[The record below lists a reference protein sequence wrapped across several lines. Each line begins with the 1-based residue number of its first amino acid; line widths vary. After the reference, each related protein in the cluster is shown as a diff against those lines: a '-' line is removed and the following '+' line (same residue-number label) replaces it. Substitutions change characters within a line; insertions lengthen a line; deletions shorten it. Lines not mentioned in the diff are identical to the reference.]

1 MEIRWKWENID
12 RQTEN
17 ALDKILRNEIN
28 ISSLIKRTAKFPRVQ
43 RVILDRVSRKTREN
57 FQHRVQGDEFW
68 WNFLI
73 IVPSFHA
80 HLYSSCN
87 KSSVNFEEMT

>member
-43 RVILDRVSRKTREN
+43 RVILDRVSRKMREN
-57 FQHRVQGDEFW
+57 FQHRVQGDEF
-68 WNFLI
+68 
-73 IVPSFHA
+73 
-80 HLYSSCN
+80 
-87 KSSVNFEEMT
+87 

>member
-57 FQHRVQGDEFW
+57 FQHRVQGDEF
-68 WNFLI
+68 
-73 IVPSFHA
+73 
-80 HLYSSCN
+80 
-87 KSSVNFEEMT
+87 